1 MGMGEED
8 IDHLLKP
15 STVTE
20 WEQLLT
26 DTEEGKLNYD
36 DAVSKMEDIITKA
49 PAALKL
55 AEATNAFEL
64 VHEDGGKKGV
74 NEFTNFR
81 SLLKHVKWLPQYA
94 SVLEELSQWKADKKT
109 TQQVLLWIQE
119 QIQAGKL
126 DDRWMAQ
133 AVQPTT
139 AATATTTTA
148 TTTTASPAA
157 PATAA
162 TSGHAA

>member
-1 MGMGEED
+1 
-8 IDHLLKP
+8 
-15 STVTE
+15 
-20 WEQLLT
+20 
-26 DTEEGKLNYD
+26 
-36 DAVSKMEDIITKA
+36 MENIITKA

-74 NEFTNFR
+74 NEITNFR

-139 AATATTTTA
+139 AATATATA
-148 TTTTASPAA
+148 PAA

-162 TSGHAA
+162 TSGH